1 MNRSA
6 VFVLVLVAIGTAA
19 ALIHWVLAELFAR
32 RRTPILYFGSVFVLW
47 AVCSVVFQYLSTVN
61 LPAPRAMPI
70 WRYYLDALLSTSP
83 LAVIPALIVSF
94 SMFRNTSTEGRLALA
109 GGGALIAIHFLPFV
123 ALYSSCYIL
132 HSCT

>member
-6 VFVLVLVAIGTAA
+6 VFVLVLVASGAAA

-32 RRTPILYFGSVFVLW
+32 RRTPILYFVSVFVLW
-47 AVCSVVFQYLSTVN
+47 AMCSVAFQYLSTVN

-83 LAVIPALIVSF
+83 LAVIPALLVSF
-94 SMFRNTSTEGRLALA
+94 SMFRSKSTEGRVALA
-109 GGGALIAIHFLPFV
+109 GVGALIAIFVLPFV